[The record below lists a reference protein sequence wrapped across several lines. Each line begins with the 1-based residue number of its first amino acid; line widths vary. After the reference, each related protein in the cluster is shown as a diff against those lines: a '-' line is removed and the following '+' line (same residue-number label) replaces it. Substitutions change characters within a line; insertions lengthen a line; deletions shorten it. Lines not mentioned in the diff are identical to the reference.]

1 MKRFLFLIIPL
12 LMQACSTMYI
22 PSSKSAPLLGKTGET
37 QIEAGMSTNSVYL
50 SGGYAFSEK
59 YALTVHGNMSFR
71 NFSKGYDYFNRDGEP
86 VSAPLVPYKPL
97 IPPIDWFY
105 FIESSAFKH
114 RYLEGS
120 VGRYNMTPSSK
131 WKTEL
136 FTGAGY
142 GYAVEENFFRTANSS
157 ETGVYKNKYWLGFVQ
172 GNIGKSRKILEH
184 GFSLRLAFSGFCFS
198 TPSVIADGYTY
209 YPYLNKD
216 LKFNNIHVEPHAFL
230 RFKVLKA
237 GENSIYCFVN
247 GGFSYSQPLKSFS
260 GIYLPHGIEREKL
273 RYTVFNLSTGI
284 SYRF

>member
-71 NFSKGYDYFNRDGEP
+71 NFSKRYDVFNKGDEP
-86 VSAPLVPYKPL
+86 VAAPLGPYEPIL
-97 IPPIDWFY
+97 PPFDFVY
-105 FIESSAFKH
+105 FIESSAFSH

-136 FTGAGY
+136 FTGAY
-142 GYAVEENFFRTANSS
+142 GAWKYVVSQFFQR
-157 ETGVYKNKYWLGFVQ
+157 
-172 GNIGKSRKILEH
+172 I
-184 GFSLRLAFSGFCFS
+184 RLF
-198 TPSVIADGYTY
+198 
-209 YPYLNKD
+209 
-216 LKFNNIHVEPHAFL
+216 
-230 RFKVLKA
+230 
-237 GENSIYCFVN
+237 
-247 GGFSYSQPLKSFS
+247 
-260 GIYLPHGIEREKL
+260 
-273 RYTVFNLSTGI
+273 
-284 SYRF
+284 

>member
-1 MKRFLFLIIPL
+1 MKRFLFLTIPL

-22 PSSKSAPLLGKTGET
+22 PSSKSAPLLGKIGET
-37 QIEAGMSTNSVYL
+37 QVEAGVSTNSVYL
-50 SGGYAFSEK
+50 SGSYAFSEK

-71 NFSKGYDYFNRDGEP
+71 NFSKRYDFLHSTDEP
-86 VSAPLVPYKPL
+86 VSARPVPYKPL
-97 IPPIDWFY
+97 LPPIDLFY
-105 FIESSAFKH
+105 YVETSAFSH
-114 RYLEGS
+114 RYIEGS

-136 FTGAGY
+136 FAGAGY
-142 GYAVEENFFRTANSS
+142 GYAVEENFFRNDYST

-198 TPSVIADGYTY
+198 TPSEIPNGYTY

-230 RFKVLKA
+230 RFKVSKV
-237 GENSIYCFVN
+237 GIYCFVN
-247 GGFSYSQPLKSFS
+247 GGISYTQPFKSFS